1 MSGIDLT
8 LSAAWPKQPPETT
21 ITTNAEFLAGVFA
34 GLPADERPI
43 VVGVMGKIDAATKWP
58 PGTPW
63 WPGKAAPGRD
73 RAADELNWYFTLS
86 TYTPVNGQYR
96 RRKQQFARAWGVM
109 LDDIGTKA
117 APLSRLEA
125 LPPSYV
131 IETSPGNHQ
140 AGYLFDAPCS
150 DIKRVEALQDA
161 LAAAGLC
168 DPGAKGPSARVGRLP
183 VGINGK
189 YNPPPRCR
197 LVEFHP
203 DRRYSIDQIVE
214 GLELA
219 PPVKGE
225 RIKKPKATRP
235 PAQAVARDEEAD
247 VYLPRATENAVLSA
261 LRQRGLYKQP
271 LGSGRHDITCPW
283 VHEHTGQIDHGSAYF
298 EPSDLYPLGGFKCQ
312 HSHGESKRVGALL
325 SFLGVST
332 TEAKH
337 KPTIRVTAGE
347 LHRVVDAAERE
358 LAAAG
363 RHYQRGGLVVTVSTD
378 PGTGETSIKP
388 VSLNALTRALSSC
401 VTWERFD
408 GRKND
413 FVVTDPPARHAG
425 VLFDAD
431 AYVHLPALRG
441 IARQPYLRAD
451 GSLVTT
457 SGFDAVTGMFGVFDE
472 RHFKVPTSPTRA
484 DAVAALAELTA
495 LLTEFS
501 FAAVHDQVAAL
512 ALMLTAAIR
521 PALPVAPMF
530 HIRAPQIASGKSY
543 LSGLGA
549 AFASPSRPA
558 AYAFPSNEEECAK
571 LLLSALMESPA
582 VITFDNLTSDLIPF
596 KTLCSAL
603 TEEHLTGRLLGFSKV
618 VTVPT
623 AALLLSS
630 GNNVDPVRDMAR
642 RVVTINLDPACE
654 TPATRRFNGDPLG
667 LVRQCRGR
675 YVSLALT
682 IVRAYVVAGY
692 PRQDLKPL
700 GSYGDWTRLV
710 RAPLA
715 WLGLPD
721 AAKTVFDSMASDP
734 DRETLGRLMVAW
746 RLAFAGSPTPVRDV
760 VGLAESAF
768 GSGHKDL
775 CEVVRDVAEQR
786 GQINRHRLGR
796 WIARHQGR
804 IVGGLKFERDSAKA
818 GGVERWKVVMV
829 VSGVT
834 FGQAAESVTAEA
846 PAFS

>member
-1 MSGIDLT
+1 MSEADLT
-8 LSAAWPKQPPETT
+8 LSPPWPEQAPKTT
-21 ITTNAEFLAGVFA
+21 ETTNAGFLASVFA
-34 GLPADERPI
+34 GLPADECPI
-43 VVGVMGKIDAATKWP
+43 VVGVKGKIEAGTKWP

-63 WPGKAAPGRD
+63 HLGKAA
-73 RAADELNWYFTLS
+73 AADDGLNWYFTLS
-86 TYTPVNGQYR
+86 TYAPANGEYR
-96 RRKQQFARAWGVM
+96 RRKQQFTRAWGVM
-109 LDDIGTKA
+109 LDDLGTKA

-140 AGYLFDAPCS
+140 AGYLFDEPCA
-150 DIKRVEALQDA
+150 DLKRVEALQDA

-189 YNPPPRCR
+189 YSPAPRCR

-219 PPVKGE
+219 PPAKGE
-225 RIKKPKATRP
+225 RTAKKSPGKPKA
-235 PAQAVARDEEAD
+235 QAVERDEAD
-247 VYLPRATENAVLSA
+247 VYVPRATENAVLSA
-261 LRQRGLYKQP
+261 LRQRGLYKRP
-271 LGSGRHDITCPW
+271 LGDGRHDITCPW
-283 VHEHTGQIDHGSAYF
+283 VHEHTDQIDHGSAYF

-312 HSHGESKRVGALL
+312 HSHGESKRIGALL
-325 SFLGVST
+325 AFLGVST
-332 TEAKH
+332 TAAKH

-363 RHYQRGGLVVTVSTD
+363 RHYQRGGLIVTVSTD

-388 VSLNALTRALSSC
+388 VSMNALTRALSSC

-408 GRKND
+408 GRKED
-413 FVVTDPPARHAG
+413 FVLTDPPARHVC

-451 GSLVTT
+451 DSLVTT
-457 SGFDAVTGMFGVFDE
+457 SGFDAVTGMFGAFDE
-472 RHFKVPTSPTRA
+472 RKFRVPARPTRA
-484 DAVAALAELTA
+484 DADAALAELRA

-501 FAAVHDQVAAL
+501 FGAAHDQAAAL
-512 ALMLTAAIR
+512 AMMLTAAIR

-530 HIRAPQIASGKSY
+530 HVRAPQIASGKSY
-543 LSGLGA
+543 LSALGA

-558 AYAFPSNEEECAK
+558 AYAFPSTEEECAK
-571 LLLSALMESPA
+571 LLLSALLESPA
-582 VITFDNLTSDLIPF
+582 VITFDNITTDLIPF
-596 KTLCSAL
+596 KSLCSAL
-603 TEEHLTGRLLGFSKV
+603 TEEHLTGRVLGVSKV
-618 VTVPT
+618 ATVPT
-623 AALLLSS
+623 TALVLSS

-642 RVVTINLDPACE
+642 RAVTINLDPACE
-654 TPATRRFNGDPLG
+654 TPAARRFSGDPLG
-667 LVRQCRGR
+667 LVRQRR
-675 YVSLALT
+675 EHYVSLALT
-682 IVRAYVVAGY
+682 IVRAYVAAGH
-692 PRQDLKPL
+692 PHQALQPL

-721 AAKTVFDSMASDP
+721 AAKSVFASMEADP
-734 DRETLGRLMVAW
+734 DRETLGRLLVAW
-746 RLAFAGSPTPVRDV
+746 RKAFSGSPTPVRDA
-760 VGLAESAF
+760 AEQAEGEF
-768 GSGHKDL
+768 GRHKDL
-775 CEVVRDVAEQR
+775 AEVVRDIAEQR

-804 IVGGLKFERDSAKA
+804 IVNGLKFERDSAKV
-818 GGVERWKVVMV
+818 GGVERWKVVSV
-829 VSGVT
+829 VSGGT
-834 FGQAAESVTAEA
+834 SSQATESVTDDARVYA
-846 PAFS
+846 